1 MFAIII
7 GLIVIA
13 LVVTLLLKGYYPQAI
28 LFMGG
33 VVLLTCTAI
42 FGWGDLLNAKQ
53 TTNFIGFDIFKVFS
67 TGFSSRIAGLGLTLM
82 AIGGFSRYME
92 HVGASAALFSVFE
105 KPLKLIKSPY
115 VLLGASFLVSQI
127 MVIFVPSHAGLA
139 LLLMVTLYPILI
151 RSGVSP
157 MSALGVIGYAQFVDV
172 GPGSGNAILAAQTAG
187 VDVSEYFVYY
197 QLPLFVGVVIILTFV
212 HMFVQRWWD
221 KREGWVFDPNN
232 IQTLAGAKTTEQDKK
247 VPKIYAILPII
258 PLFLII
264 FFSKVAGS
272 HIRMDV
278 VTAMGIY
285 WALLPTMLVTMYFAQ
300 KYWDKRE
307 GLDPDFEALR
317 EKFRQEEA
325 DDTNKAPKI
334 YALLTVLPLFLLLT
348 FNPIVTEY
356 FGLPTIKLGIPA
368 AVIIT
373 IFVSM
378 IFEYIRKRE
387 FVEVMASMKVFFEGM
402 GKYFAVV
409 VTLIVAGQV
418 FGKGLTAIGA
428 VNALIAGAESMGL
441 GVMSLIIVMGV
452 IIGIIAFLMG
462 SGNAPFYSFASIAP
476 AIAEKFGVHAAD
488 VLLPLQTM
496 TGFGRTMSPVTGG
509 IVAVAGMAGVSPF
522 RVVKRNMVP
531 LLCCCVVNFLVVY
544 LFILP

>member
-13 LVVTLLLKGYYPQAI
+13 LVVTL
-28 LFMGG
+28 
-33 VVLLTCTAI
+33 LLTCTAI

-157 MSALGVIGYAQFVDV
+157 MSALGVIGCAQFVDV

-232 IQTLAGAKTTEQDKK
+232 IQTLAGAKSTEQDKK

-278 VTAMGIY
+278 VTAMVIS
-285 WALLPTMLVTMYFAQ
+285 
-300 KYWDKRE
+300 
-307 GLDPDFEALR
+307 
-317 EKFRQEEA
+317 
-325 DDTNKAPKI
+325 
-334 YALLTVLPLFLLLT
+334 TV
-348 FNPIVTEY
+348 IA
-356 FGLPTIKLGIPA
+356 I
-368 AVIIT
+368 
-373 IFVSM
+373 
-378 IFEYIRKRE
+378 IFELIRLRN
-387 FVEVMASMKVFFEGM
+387 FRDVLASFKLFFEGM
-402 GKYFAVV
+402 GKILVSVV
-409 VTLIVAGQV
+409 SLIVCGEFFAA
-418 FGKGLTAIGA
+418 FGLAA
-428 VNALIAGAESMGL
+428 M
-441 GVMSLIIVMGV
+441 V
-452 IIGIIAFLMG
+452 IIGGALVWLFSFIMG
-462 SGNAPFYSFASIAP
+462 SGNAAFFSFAPLLPNVAHVI
-476 AIAEKFGVHAAD
+476 GVPIIQLIFPLQ
-488 VLLPLQTM
+488 VLL
-496 TGFGRTMSPVTGG
+496 GFGRASSPITGA
-509 IVAVAGMAGVSPF
+509 IVAISGLAGVSPF
-522 RVVKRNMVP
+522 QVAKRTFIPM
-531 LLCCCVVNFLVVY
+531 LFGTAITYIAYFLFWY
-544 LFILP
+544 

>member
-1 MFAIII
+1 MSVVSAPLKYVKNPYMLAMAGFIVDQLLGMAIPS
-7 GLIVIA
+7 A
-13 LVVTLLLKGYYPQAI
+13 
-28 LFMGG
+28 
-33 VVLLTCTAI
+33 
-42 FGWGDLLNAKQ
+42 
-53 TTNFIGFDIFKVFS
+53 S
-67 TGFSSRIAGLGLTLM
+67 GLGLLM
-82 AIGGFSRYME
+82 
-92 HVGASAALFSVFE
+92 
-105 KPLKLIKSPY
+105 
-115 VLLGASFLVSQI
+115 
-127 MVIFVPSHAGLA
+127 
-139 LLLMVTLYPILI
+139 MVTMYPVFI
-151 RSGVSP
+151 RAGVP
-157 MSALGVIGYAQFVDV
+157 RMTAVCVIAAGRFFDL
-172 GPGSGNAILAAQTAG
+172 GPGSASCNMACKTAG
-187 VDVSEYFVYY
+187 IEWADYFLNW
-197 QLPLFVGVVIILTFV
+197 Q
-212 HMFVQRWWD
+212 
-221 KREGWVFDPNN
+221 
-232 IQTLAGAKTTEQDKK
+232 
-247 VPKIYAILPII
+247 
-258 PLFLII
+258 
-264 FFSKVAGS
+264 
-272 HIRMDV
+272 
-278 VTAMGIY
+278 MGIY

-387 FVEVMASMKVFFEGM
+387 LVEVMASMKVFFEGM

>member
-157 MSALGVIGYAQFVDV
+157 MSALGVIGCAQFVDV

-187 VDVSEYFVYY
+187 VDVSEFFVYY

-278 VTAMGIY
+278 VTAMVIS
-285 WALLPTMLVTMYFAQ
+285 
-300 KYWDKRE
+300 
-307 GLDPDFEALR
+307 
-317 EKFRQEEA
+317 
-325 DDTNKAPKI
+325 
-334 YALLTVLPLFLLLT
+334 TV
-348 FNPIVTEY
+348 IA
-356 FGLPTIKLGIPA
+356 I
-368 AVIIT
+368 
-373 IFVSM
+373 
-378 IFEYIRKRE
+378 IFELIRLRN
-387 FVEVMASMKVFFEGM
+387 FRDVLASFKLFFEGM
-402 GKYFAVV
+402 GKILVSVV
-409 VTLIVAGQV
+409 
-418 FGKGLTAIGA
+418 
-428 VNALIAGAESMGL
+428 
-441 GVMSLIIVMGV
+441 
-452 IIGIIAFLMG
+452 
-462 SGNAPFYSFASIAP
+462 P
-476 AIAEKFGVHAAD
+476 
-488 VLLPLQTM
+488 
-496 TGFGRTMSPVTGG
+496 
-509 IVAVAGMAGVSPF
+509 
-522 RVVKRNMVP
+522 
-531 LLCCCVVNFLVVY
+531 
-544 LFILP
+544 